1 MYAQNYDPSSYDPSN
16 FDGMSAMPS
25 LNVSQPNT
33 PIIDGVT
40 RMQGNN
46 LAQLDITVQNA
57 TTTGSSAPFT
67 GTSQIVQL
75 FNYINSVSMVNN
87 AAISAFN
94 PFTAEDVA
102 ASNANSLIYFNRA
115 GALVYQAVNGTTC
128 VVQCRQRAYKGLFES
143 SSRTPFIIEKVRL
156 TVSNDAQIDNEIF
169 VDYQSFLNK
178 VETNSINPRT
188 YFNPYQNQAKIIDIP
203 LKTLI
208 DLERGLRLTVNAAET
223 INIALFIS
231 AYKKLTIN

>member
-16 FDGMSAMPS
+16 FDGMSNSMPS

-33 PIIDGVT
+33 PVIDGVT

-46 LAQLDITVQNA
+46 LAQLDLTITNSQA
-57 TTTGSSAPFT
+57 TATVA
-67 GTSQIVQL
+67 QL
-75 FNYINSVSMVNN
+75 FNYINSVSLVNN
-87 AAISAFN
+87 AAISTLN
-94 PFTAEDVA
+94 PFTALDVA
-102 ASNANSLIYFNRA
+102 ATNQNSLIYFNRA
-115 GALVYQAVNGTTC
+115 GALVYTDSSAASMTI
-128 VVQCRQRAYKGLFES
+128 QCRQRAYRGLFES

-156 TVSNDAQIDNEIF
+156 TVTNDSQIDNEIF

-188 YFNPYQNQAKIIDIP
+188 YFNPYQNQSKIIDIP

-208 DLERGLRLTVNAAET
+208 DLERGLRLTVNASET
-223 INIALFIS
+223 INLAIFIS

>member
-33 PIIDGVT
+33 PVIDGVT

-46 LAQLDITVQNA
+46 LAQLDLTIQNA
-57 TTTGSSAPFT
+57 TAAVVTA
-67 GTSQIVQL
+67 QL
-75 FNYINSVSMVNN
+75 FNYINSVALVAS

-94 PFTAEDVA
+94 PFTALDVA
-102 ASNANSLIYFNRA
+102 AANTNSLIYFNRA
-115 GALVYQAVNGTTC
+115 GALVYESATGTTC
-128 VVQCRQRAYKGLFES
+128 TIQCRQRAYRGLFES
-143 SSRTPFIIEKVRL
+143 SSRTPFIIEKLRV
-156 TVSNDAQIDNEIF
+156 TVTNDAQIDNEIF

-208 DLERGLRLTVNAAET
+208 DLERGLRLNVNANET
-223 INIALFIS
+223 INIAMFIS